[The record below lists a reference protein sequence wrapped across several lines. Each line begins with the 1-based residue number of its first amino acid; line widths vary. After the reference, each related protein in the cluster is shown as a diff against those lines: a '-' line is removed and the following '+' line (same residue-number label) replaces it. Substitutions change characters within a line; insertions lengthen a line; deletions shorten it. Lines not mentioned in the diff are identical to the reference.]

1 MPLPLPCLRNCRKYG
16 SVAPDPTKGGAMHKL
31 LLSLGLLMTTGS
43 GAVGYDFMTQNAAD
57 PSGKLTLERYS
68 AQLPA
73 RLTAMAQVN
82 AAKASTAIPQ
92 IRETWTG
99 KGWSDMSNAEQIA
112 NLTADSRQLRRMLA
126 ADKAAAHQGFWASI
140 RQKFSS
146 KDKTAGN
153 RLGDIKART
162 AARNYKPTLQPS
174 DLSGMSAA
182 EIYANRG
189 EISRS
194 FSAIAAENMSA
205 SANDF

>member
-1 MPLPLPCLRNCRKYG
+1 
-16 SVAPDPTKGGAMHKL
+16 
-31 LLSLGLLMTTGS
+31 
-43 GAVGYDFMTQNAAD
+43 
-57 PSGKLTLERYS
+57 
-68 AQLPA
+68 
-73 RLTAMAQVN
+73 
-82 AAKASTAIPQ
+82 
-92 IRETWTG
+92 
-99 KGWSDMSNAEQIA
+99 
-112 NLTADSRQLRRMLA
+112 
-126 ADKAAAHQGFWASI
+126 AHQGFWASV

-162 AARNYKPTLQPS
+162 AARNYKPTVQPS

-182 EIYANRG
+182 EIYASRG